1 MDTGIFITVI
11 VFVFVGLYGLAM
23 LWRIVR
29 AIERIADKLE
39 KM

>member
-1 MDTGIFITVI
+1 MDTGILITI
-11 VFVFVGLYGLAM
+11 GIFVFLGLYGLAM